1 MKLIAATILT
11 LAFIF
16 YVTDEQLKR
25 KSGKNIALLTVAYA
39 VMIGV
44 VIV

>member
-1 MKLIAATILT
+1 MKLIAAAILT
-11 LAFIF
+11 FAFIF
-16 YVTDEQLKR
+16 CVTDEQQHR
-25 KSGKNIALLTVAYA
+25 KSGKHIALLTVAYA